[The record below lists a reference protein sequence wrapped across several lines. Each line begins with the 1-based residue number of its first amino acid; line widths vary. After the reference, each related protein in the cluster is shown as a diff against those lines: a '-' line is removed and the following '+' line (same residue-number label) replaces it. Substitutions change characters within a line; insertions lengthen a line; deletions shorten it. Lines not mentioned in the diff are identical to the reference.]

1 MLSEGRCLIVAEQNA
16 KLDVV
21 ADFAYQSENKAYNR
35 AYRQWRR
42 TNKAPYMY
50 RYSGNPNEITYVDGN
65 AVSMPDAPRIEQKA
79 LMHCAARIGLALL
92 LCLFMELVCGTGIVG
107 IMRLLGVQIRLD
119 FLSLSVSGSQWAVV
133 IARALTN
140 LLKYGVPAAVLLR
153 ICRIPRRVSV
163 PFCIGGLPELIV
175 SAGAAMCIAGIYSL
189 TAQDAGVL
197 TAQEIFDDNNRQAVL
212 SYGLFDALIVSLLA
226 ELLLRGAILPLL
238 RQFGDNF
245 AIAMTALAAFLMPNT
260 LPDRIT
266 ELLIGLCAGY
276 LLVRS
281 GSFAKCV
288 LLRGVCTV
296 LSYARIILIYANR
309 TVPLW
314 QYAMLLLTCGALLAA
329 FYVHLRKDR
338 LRLGNRDTQ
347 LGEGRKFFIIT
358 QTVTV
363 LPWAGVSVLLMLFQM
378 FF

>member
-1 MLSEGRCLIVAEQNA
+1 MAEQNA

-175 SAGAAMCIAGIYSL
+175 SAGAAMCSAS
-189 TAQDAGVL
+189 
-197 TAQEIFDDNNRQAVL
+197 
-212 SYGLFDALIVSLLA
+212 A
-226 ELLLRGAILPLL
+226 EKISSMHG
-238 RQFGDNF
+238 
-245 AIAMTALAAFLMPNT
+245 MKNT
-260 LPDRIT
+260 LSTPSVATMNIISSTSSTPAVPAKRQPRSRRSLNAAVSIT
-266 ELLIGLCAGY
+266 
-276 LLVRS
+276 
-281 GSFAKCV
+281 
-288 LLRGVCTV
+288 
-296 LSYARIILIYANR
+296 
-309 TVPLW
+309 P
-314 QYAMLLLTCGALLAA
+314 
-329 FYVHLRKDR
+329 
-338 LRLGNRDTQ
+338 TQ
-347 LGEGRKFFIIT
+347 
-358 QTVTV
+358 
-363 LPWAGVSVLLMLFQM
+363 
-378 FF
+378 